1 MDLKLKAEIATKVVA
16 LLDKAQ
22 GFRSLSTA
30 ELSLK
35 KMANVHI
42 LCFTALRKIKIR
54 QRSRLQ
60 WIKLGDAHTRLFHI
74 RANARRRISFTASLT
89 VQYRTF

>member
-42 LCFTALRKIKIR
+42 LCFTACAK
-54 QRSRLQ
+54 
-60 WIKLGDAHTRLFHI
+60 
-74 RANARRRISFTASLT
+74 
-89 VQYRTF
+89 